1 MRNDAHTSGPVDVV
15 RIDPSVCA
23 TVSLAEAATVLG
35 VHRSTAWELYRRG
48 EFPVPVLQIGRRLRV
63 SKVHLER
70 LLCGST
76 TAEGPAA

>member
-1 MRNDAHTSGPVDVV
+1 MRTHANLSGPVDLG
-15 RIDPSVCA
+15 RIDPSTCA

-48 EFPVPVLQIGRRLRV
+48 QFPVPVLQIGRRLRV

-70 LLCGST
+70 LLL
-76 TAEGPAA
+76 GPFSGEPAS